1 MRSSLYNVININ
13 DMSLNEMIDN
23 ILLIARNSNITESEH
38 LSRVQVE
45 KWIISYRAMLIKQ
58 DIDKGRDVNEL
69 YITTIEPIHL
79 DRLET
84 SPGKFVYVGDK
95 ELPKLIDFNY
105 RPGVIAVR
113 DMYGNLIQL
122 GNYTKAKLQKFRKA
136 TCKDYIAW
144 VKNNKIY
151 VEGDSN
157 QIEYI
162 SVDVIAEDPTE
173 LKACFNPNDDFPI
186 PGAMIPIITQMIID
200 RELRVQLAMPSDT
213 TNDTQ
218 DNTQN
223 RYSK

>member
-1 MRSSLYNVININ
+1 
-13 DMSLNEMIDN
+13 
-23 ILLIARNSNITESEH
+23 
-38 LSRVQVE
+38 
-45 KWIISYRAMLIKQ
+45 
-58 DIDKGRDVNEL
+58 
-69 YITTIEPIHL
+69 
-79 DRLET
+79 
-84 SPGKFVYVGDK
+84 
-95 ELPKLIDFNY
+95 
-105 RPGVIAVR
+105 
-113 DMYGNLIQL
+113 MYGNLIQL